1 MEVLLKKEL
10 RTSMLKASGHVG
22 VGYISEGQSYDID
35 SGRVF
40 VKINHKSQARL
51 MFDGEAA
58 SLDDILKTE
67 TVKVPKPTKVIDL
80 ETGGAVFIMEHLDMK
95 SLCKYSAQ
103 LGDQLADLHLHN
115 QRQRDRRDKEEQ
127 TVGKGSGQSDVPV
140 IEKYGFHTT
149 TCCGYLPQV
158 NDWQS
163 DWVAFFTQQ
172 RLQHQLGLLE
182 QSCGDREV
190 QELWSQLQLKIPE
203 MFEGAQVH
211 PALLHGDLWSGNV
224 AQCSDGPV
232 VFDPCS
238 FYGHS
243 EFELAM
249 PAMFG
254 GFSDSFYAA
263 YHERLPKAPGFEAR
277 HLLYRLFNYLNHWNH
292 FGSSEYR
299 GPSLRTMKT
308 LLE

>member
-1 MEVLLKKEL
+1 MEALLKKEL
-10 RTSMLKASGHVG
+10 GTSMLKASGHSG
-22 VGYISEGQSYDID
+22 GGCISEGQSYDTD

-58 SLDDILKTE
+58 SLDAIFKTE
-67 TVKVPKPTKVIDL
+67 TVKVPKPMKVIDL
-80 ETGGAVFIMEHLDMK
+80 KTGGAVFVMEHVDMR
-95 SLCKYSAQ
+95 SLHKYSAL

-115 QRQRDRRDKEEQ
+115 QRQRERRDKEEQ

-182 QSCGDREV
+182 QSCGDREA
-190 QELWSQLQLKIPE
+190 QELWSQLQLKIPK

-224 AQCSDGPV
+224 AESSDGPV
-232 VFDPCS
+232 IFDPAS
-238 FYGHS
+238 FYGHG
-243 EFELAM
+243 EYELGIAG
-249 PAMFG
+249 MFG
-254 GFSDSFYAA
+254 GFGSAFYSA
-263 YHERLPKAPGFEAR
+263 YHKKLPKAPGFETR
-277 HLLYRLFNYLNHWNH
+277 KQLYQLFHYLNHWNH
-292 FGSSEYR
+292 FGSSYR
-299 GPSLRTMKT
+299 GSSLRIMRD
-308 LLE
+308 LLK